1 MKQFIFVLTL
11 FISSLIFAQNTVI
24 KGKIIDSKTKKPI
37 ENAIVKQKNTNN
49 YTTTNKTGNFT
60 IKAPENALFTI
71 IHLNYKTKDWQQKD
85 GAIIK
90 MSVKSIN
97 LDDIIINAHPLKDIA
112 ISTTIIDHS
121 KSASQPRNVTDLFKD
136 IKGFGIQKR
145 GAYASEPIFRAFRY
159 EELNVRYDGESKIVN
174 ACPNRMD
181 PITTHIIPEEIKKI
195 ELVKGPFTVR
205 FGQNFGGIIN
215 LVTKEPSKTD
225 NGISGSVEGGY
236 ETNGA
241 NKTTRAAIQYATK
254 KIGVIVNGSYR
265 DYGDY
270 TDGNGTVVPASFKT
284 TDYSIKL
291 GFNPTEKQRL
301 KLNWRQSF
309 GREIKHAGL
318 AMDSPWDD
326 SYLINLDYKI
336 EQLSDKINSVM
347 VKTYYSNVDHLMTNK
362 NRPSFMMV
370 DAATNVFS
378 TTYGG
383 KAEIS
388 VSPNEKSMLFTGI
401 DADFTGRT
409 GNRTRIIKMMNGTM
423 LPNPMTKIDKVWQD
437 SNVNIMGVFAEYKFQ
452 INNKTYLTTGL
463 RSDFVSASIND
474 PAQQMIDLYGD
485 IKTKNETNISGN
497 ISIKHK
503 MKNAQLQL
511 AFGRGTRTASMIERY
526 INHFNIGVDTYEYIG
541 NPNLKPEINNQV
553 ELSYQKQ
560 FTKIEI
566 GSSLF
571 YSYIQDYI
579 TAFVNTNIP
588 RLFMPMAQP
597 HFTKQFIN
605 IDKAEQSGFEFYF
618 NYQATANL
626 RFNSD
631 ISYTYAQNK
640 DFNEPLP
647 QIQPMTANI
656 NGIYKKNN
664 YWFKLNSHF
673 VARQDRVSA
682 SFMEQESPSYASFD
696 FSAGIKPTKNLSL
709 GASVLN
715 IFDNAYYDHLNF
727 SYKNADTLSGK
738 IYEPGRNFTFY
749 AKYKF

>member
-236 ETNGA
+236 ESNGA

-254 KIGVIVNGSYR
+254 KMAVIVNGSYR

-626 RFNSD
+626 RFNSNV
-631 ISYTYAQNK
+631 SYTYAQNK

>member
-49 YTTTNKTGNFT
+49 YTTTNNTGNFT
-60 IKAPENALFTI
+60 IKAPKNALFTI

-85 GAIIK
+85 GIIIK

-159 EELNVRYDGESKIVN
+159 EELNVRYDGVSKIVN

-241 NKTTRAAIQYATK
+241 NKTTRAAIQYTTK

-309 GREIKHAGL
+309 GRDIKHAGL

-474 PAQQMIDLYGD
+474 PAQQMIDLYVD

-526 INHFNIGVDTYEYIG
+526 INHFNIGVDPYEYIG

-631 ISYTYAQNK
+631 VSYTYAQNK
-640 DFNEPLP
+640 DFNESLP

-656 NGIYKKNN
+656 NAIYKKNN
-664 YWFKLNSHF
+664 YWIKLNSHF